1 MTESEA
7 YPFGYTQA
15 EARRLAE
22 QAGLFE
28 DLTEDVMRRAGLC
41 PGQSVL
47 DIGCGVGD
55 VSLLAAR
62 MVGAEGRVLGLD
74 RAASS
79 IETARRRAGGLG
91 STNVSFEEV
100 DLTSFEPERQFDAII
115 GRFVLL
121 YVPKPAT
128 TLRRLA
134 QFLRPQGIIAFHE
147 IDIPQV
153 AQVPQ
158 SELFRRMRGWI
169 LEAFSAAGTELEMGS
184 KLYSTFLHAGLPGP
198 EMVSGACVGG
208 GPNSPAYDYYAD
220 IVRSLSPVM
229 ERNGIASP
237 AEIEIDTLADRL
249 RDAAVTNDS
258 VTFFPRLVGAWTR
271 VAGLADRPPA
281 ASA

>member
-41 PGQSVL
+41 PGLSVL

-55 VSLLAAR
+55 VSFLAAR

-100 DLTSFEPERQFDAII
+100 DLTSFEPE
-115 GRFVLL
+115 G
-121 YVPKPAT
+121 VPPPVP
-128 TLRRLA
+128 RR
-134 QFLRPQGIIAFHE
+134 P
-147 IDIPQV
+147 
-153 AQVPQ
+153 
-158 SELFRRMRGWI
+158 
-169 LEAFSAAGTELEMGS
+169 
-184 KLYSTFLHAGLPGP
+184 
-198 EMVSGACVGG
+198 
-208 GPNSPAYDYYAD
+208 
-220 IVRSLSPVM
+220 RS
-229 ERNGIASP
+229 
-237 AEIEIDTLADRL
+237 
-249 RDAAVTNDS
+249 
-258 VTFFPRLVGAWTR
+258 
-271 VAGLADRPPA
+271 
-281 ASA
+281 